1 MQAGADKVE
10 DDGGHGDT
18 PERAYA
24 PERELVGDEAA
35 QHDEL
40 ALDDVDDV
48 HHAPDQR
55 HAVGRDGEDGAD
67 HQPVQ
72 QELEDE
78 ERRVA

>member
-1 MQAGADKVE
+1 MKVE
-10 DDGGHGDT
+10 DDRRHRHA
-18 PERAYA
+18 PERAHT
-24 PERELVGDEAA
+24 PEGELVRNEAA

-55 HAVGRDGEDGAD
+55 HAIGRDGEDGAD

-72 QELEDE
+72 QQLEDE